1 MENYTTYPAGTGR
14 LKNYDGTWYV
24 LDDRALL
31 QTELDK
37 DDYRD
42 GLCDGMRVEY
52 SILQNNDNPS
62 DMYAKITKMLSPI

>member
-1 MENYTTYPAGTGR
+1 MKKYTAYPAGTGR
-14 LKNYDGTWYV
+14 LKNYDVTWYV

-37 DDYRD
+37 DDYRV

-52 SILQNNDNPS
+52 SILVDSNNSIDR
-62 DMYAKITKMLSPI
+62 YAKITKMLSPI